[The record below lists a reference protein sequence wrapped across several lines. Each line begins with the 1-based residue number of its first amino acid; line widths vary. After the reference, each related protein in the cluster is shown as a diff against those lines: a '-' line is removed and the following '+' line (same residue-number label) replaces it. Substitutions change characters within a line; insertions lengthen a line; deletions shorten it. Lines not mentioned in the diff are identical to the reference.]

1 MIKIE
6 QPINEIDLFW
16 KRYYN
21 FRKLVPC
28 DMTLNEKYIK
38 VVNLKGRRV
47 CKWCYVNKAHK
58 INIKTL
64 MNREVSGKRIAPV
77 SKSLSTQEFYNYFE
91 SFDRYLRRPDADE
104 YCV

>member
-1 MIKIE
+1 
-6 QPINEIDLFW
+6 
-16 KRYYN
+16 
-21 FRKLVPC
+21 
-28 DMTLNEKYIK
+28 
-38 VVNLKGRRV
+38 
-47 CKWCYVNKAHK
+47 
-58 INIKTL
+58 